1 MEKRNMK
8 LALGLDK
15 ESVRG
20 KFTSRAFRAGGYS
33 ALAAF
38 IVVAI
43 AAAAVLLVGKLP
55 STITKLDVTANGMF
69 SLSDKTKQLVGGL
82 AGKVDIYLI
91 VQSGNE
97 DETLVQLLDRYKSL
111 SPNVTVTRIDPVV
124 SPNFLSQYGVDATM
138 QDNSLL
144 VVSGKRSQHV
154 PYSDIFETDYS
165 SYYATGNV
173 ATSFAGESAV
183 TSAIDYVTRDSLPKA
198 YMLTGHGEPSFI
210 TSMQSEVKR
219 ENIDLAELSFLTE
232 DAVPEDCACLVINSP
247 KADLSAGDKDKIA
260 AYLAGGGRLLLIT
273 DYTQTAM
280 PNLAALMEHYGV
292 TKVDGIVVEGDANH
306 SIRSYYHYLLPD
318 INSHAITTPLRIGNY
333 YVLMPMAQ
341 GLVVSDGL
349 RDTLN
354 VTKLLTTSDR
364 AYSKL
369 AGANMQSFDREE
381 GDIDGPF
388 ALAVAISET
397 VDGGET
403 KIVWATTSQLML
415 DDVNDLVAGADR
427 DFLLNA
433 FGWMCERE
441 ETIAIRAKDMSQ
453 AKLTV
458 PTSAAVSLSL
468 ALVALLPLLFIAAGI
483 AVVVWRKRR

>member
-33 ALAAF
+33 ALAAL

-43 AAAAVLLVGKLP
+43 AVAAVLLIGKLP
-55 STITKLDVTANGMF
+55 STVTKLDVTANKMF
-69 SLSDKTKQLVGGL
+69 SLSDQTKQLVGGL
-82 AGKVDIYLI
+82 TDKVDIYFI
-91 VQSGNE
+91 AQGGNE
-97 DETLVQLLDRYKSL
+97 DEALVQLLDRYKSL
-111 SPNVTVTRIDPVV
+111 SPNVAVTRVDPVV
-124 SPNFLSQYGVDATM
+124 SPNFLESYGVDATM

-144 VVSGKRSQHV
+144 IASGKRSQHV
-154 PYSDIFETDYS
+154 RYSDIFETDYA
-165 SYYATGNV
+165 SYYTTGEV
-173 ATSFAGESAV
+173 LTTFAGENAV
-183 TSAIDYVTRDSLPKA
+183 TSAIDYVTSDSLPKA

-210 TSMQSEVKR
+210 TTMQDAVRR
-219 ENIDLAELSFLTE
+219 ENIELAELSFLTE

-247 KADLSAGDKDKIA
+247 ETDLSASDKDKVLS
-260 AYLAGGGRLLLIT
+260 YLEGGGRLLLIT
-273 DYTQTAM
+273 DYTETSL
-280 PNLAALMEHYGV
+280 PNLSALMEHYGV
-292 TKVDGIVVEGDANH
+292 TKTDGIVVEGDANH

-318 INSHAITTPLRIGNY
+318 INSHTITTPLRIGNY
-333 YVLMPMAQ
+333 FVLMPMAQ
-341 GLVVSDGL
+341 GLVVSEDL

-354 VTKLLTTSDR
+354 VTELLTTSDK

-369 AGANMQSFDREE
+369 AGANMQSFERED
-381 GDIDGPF
+381 GDIGGPF
-388 ALAVAISET
+388 ALAVAISEKIGD
-397 VDGGET
+397 VET
-403 KIVWATTSQLML
+403 RIVWATTSQMML
-415 DDVNDLVAGADR
+415 DDVNNLVAGADR
-427 DFLLNA
+427 DFLLNS

-441 ETIAIRAKDMSQ
+441 NTISIRSKDMSQ

-468 ALVALLPLLFIAAGI
+468 VLVALLPLLFVAAGI

>member
-1 MEKRNMK
+1 MEKRNSK
-8 LALGLDK
+8 LAAVLDK

-33 ALAAF
+33 ALSAL

-43 AAAAVLLVGKLP
+43 AVAAVLLAGKLP
-55 STITKLDVTANGMF
+55 ATITRLDMTANGMF
-69 SLSDKTKQLVGGL
+69 SLSDQTRQLVGGL
-82 AGKVDIYLI
+82 TDKVDIYLI
-91 VQSGNE
+91 AQSGGE

-111 SPNVTVTRIDPVV
+111 SPNVTVTRVDPVV
-124 SPNFLSQYGVDATM
+124 SPNFLEGYGVDATM

-144 VVSGKRSQHV
+144 VVGGKRSQHV
-154 PYSDIFETDYS
+154 PYSDIFKTDYS

-173 ATSFAGESAV
+173 ATSFAGENAV

-210 TSMQSEVKR
+210 TSMQSQVKR

-232 DAVPEDCACLVINSP
+232 DKVPEDCACLVINSP
-247 KADLSAGDKDKIA
+247 KTDLSAGDKDKVLS
-260 AYLAGGGRLLLIT
+260 YLEGGGRLLLIT
-273 DYTQTAM
+273 DYTGSAM

-292 TKVDGIVVEGDANH
+292 TKADGIVVEGDANH
-306 SIRSYYHYLLPD
+306 SVRSYYHYLLPD

-333 YVLMPMAQ
+333 YVLLPMAQ
-341 GLVVSDGL
+341 GLVVSDEL
-349 RDTLN
+349 RGTLN
-354 VTKLLTTSDR
+354 VTELLTTSDK

-369 AGANMQSFDREE
+369 AGANMQSFERED

-403 KIVWATTSQLML
+403 KIVWATTSQMML
-415 DDVNDLVAGADR
+415 DDVNNLVAGADR

-453 AKLTV
+453 AMLTV

-468 ALVALLPLLFIAAGI
+468 AMVALLPLLFIAAGI